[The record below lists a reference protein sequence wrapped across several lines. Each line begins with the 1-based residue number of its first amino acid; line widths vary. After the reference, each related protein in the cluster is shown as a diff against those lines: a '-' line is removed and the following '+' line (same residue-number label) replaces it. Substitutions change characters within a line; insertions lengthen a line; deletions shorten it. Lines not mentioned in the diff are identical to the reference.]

1 MTLAGAAKAGRRAE
15 ALGLY
20 PRRHGDR
27 IIGRGRGL
35 VGTELAEPVLLRGLR
50 LHDEVGLPGRAEEAL
65 QAAMLNPARSR
76 KAGPSPS
83 ILLGTGWV
91 SWLGCKL
98 QFRARDS
105 VLFAFTPEATPP
117 VFSNRRMSL
126 KREGAGGEEDSFRD
140 RFWKNI

>member
-1 MTLAGAAKAGRRAE
+1 VQKHLAFTHGTVIESSAVGEAWWAQNSPNPYCFAGF
-15 ALGLY
+15 
-20 PRRHGDR
+20 
-27 IIGRGRGL
+27 
-35 VGTELAEPVLLRGLR
+35 V
-50 LHDEVGLPGRAEEAL
+50 LHDELGLPGRAEEAL

-117 VFSNRRMSL
+117 CLR
-126 KREGAGGEEDSFRD
+126 G
-140 RFWKNI
+140 RFQP